1 MYSIDKVTVSKETP
15 FLNLGVKSII
25 IHTVIYDISITKLVD

>member
-15 FLNLGVKSII
+15 FLNLGVKWII
-25 IHTVIYDISITKLVD
+25 IQTVIQDNTSELEE